1 MYPQANRKAKRRYV
15 SERTGLRPAPLPA
28 ERVRPCRADAR
39 TERKRSSRDIPSA
52 ANPRGEY
59 RDERRTGARRSA
71 QTGDEGENAERR
83 VRGIKRKKPVK
94 ILFLGGVGEIGKNM
108 TALEYGN
115 DIIIIDAGLTFPN
128 NEDMPGIDLVVPDIS
143 YLVQNRDKVRGIL
156 LTHGHEDHIGGIP
169 YLLRE
174 LNPGTPVYG
183 TKLTLMLADNKIQE
197 HHIQSVTERVVK
209 PGDRVKLGVFE
220 VEFINVNHSISGAV
234 ALAIRTPCGLVYHS
248 GDFKIDLTPVAGEPI
263 DLKRIA
269 ELGKE
274 GVLLYMGEST
284 NIERLGY
291 TMSETVVGTT
301 LDHLFSENMNRRLII
316 ATFASNVHRLQQI
329 IDLAVKYRRK
339 VALFGAEHV
348 QGRRC
353 GGEDRRAQNTRGRA
367 HRSGTQQKSVRRRTG
382 HRFHGHAGRADE
394 RPHAHGVGGFQ

>member
-1 MYPQANRKAKRRYV
+1 
-15 SERTGLRPAPLPA
+15 
-28 ERVRPCRADAR
+28 
-39 TERKRSSRDIPSA
+39 
-52 ANPRGEY
+52 
-59 RDERRTGARRSA
+59 
-71 QTGDEGENAERR
+71 
-83 VRGIKRKKPVK
+83 
-94 ILFLGGVGEIGKNM
+94 M
-108 TALEYGN
+108 TAIEYGG

-143 YLVQNRDKVRGIL
+143 YLVQNKDKVKGIL

-169 YLLRE
+169 YLLKE

-197 HHIQSVTERVVK
+197 HRIQNVTERVVQ
-209 PGDRVKLGVFE
+209 PGDKVKLGVFE

-234 ALAIRTPCGLVYHS
+234 ALAVTTPYGLIYHS

-263 DLKRIA
+263 DLERIA
-269 ELGKE
+269 ELGRQ

-301 LDHLFSENMNRRLII
+301 LDHLFSENMNRRLVI

-339 VALFGAEHV
+339 VALS
-348 QGRRC
+348 GRSMFKVVDAAVKI
-353 GGEDRRAQNTRGRA
+353 GELKIPEGVLIDIEKSKNLFDGELVIVSTALRASR
-367 HRSGTQQKSVRRRTG
+367 
-382 HRFHGHAGRADE
+382 
-394 RPHAHGVGGFQ
+394 